1 MMLEMTISK
10 LNQLKLFG
18 MVEALTEQT
27 QSSIYSGLSFE
38 ERLGM
43 LVDRELT
50 LRDNRRLTNL
60 LRGAR
65 LRYNSACPEE
75 IDFRTPRG
83 LAKDVILSLMQNGW
97 VKGKQNVIIT
107 GPTGSGKT
115 FIACA
120 QANSAC
126 RNGHS
131 AHYIRL
137 PRLLQELHIARGD
150 GSYGKLLTRLAKYA
164 ILIIDDWGLAKFN
177 DKGVTTENGKNRTL
191 RVFRSWHPTIK
202 RRYGYAK
209 ICCHILRRYSVGQQF
224 FGRLNLAVGHLSLAS
239 PFTAK
244 LASDLK
250 SGTGTLYSQFSFHLG
265 KAGHDVEEKS
275 SRGSRGIY

>member
-1 MMLEMTISK
+1 MMLEMTIGK

-27 QSSIYSGLSFE
+27 QSPIYSGLSFE

-43 LVDRELT
+43 LVDREIT

-65 LRYNSACPEE
+65 LRYTNACPEE

-97 VKGKQNVIIT
+97 IKGNQNIIIT

-120 QANSAC
+120 LANSAC
-126 RNGHS
+126 RSGHS
-131 AHYIRL
+131 AHYLRL
-137 PRLLQELHIARGD
+137 PRLLQELQIARGD
-150 GSYGKLLTRLAKYA
+150 GSYGKLLTRLAKYT

-177 DKGVTTENGKNRTL
+177 DKERRDILEVLEDRHGITSTIIASQIPTEK
-191 RVFRSWHPTIK
+191 WHDAIGDPTI
-202 RRYGYAK
+202 ADAV
-209 ICCHILRRYSVGQQF
+209 LD
-224 FGRLNLAVGHLSLAS
+224 RLIHNAHMITMKGESMR
-239 PFTAK
+239 K
-244 LASDLK
+244 LMSK
-250 SGTGTLYSQFSFHLG
+250 N
-265 KAGHDVEEKS
+265 K
-275 SRGSRGIY
+275 